1 MSRPGRRG
9 LLPPGEMFP
18 ANEPAYRVSFPR
30 LGSGIRIRAIER
42 GDPASPPVLHVHGWG
57 CTAYT
62 FRYAMPAVAG
72 AGFRAMAV
80 DLKGHGLSDKPQDSA
95 GYTIDGMVEHLREIL
110 DALGLDRPVL
120 VGHSLGGTL
129 VYHFASR
136 YPERV
141 ASLGLISPA
150 GLTGVPRMRLY
161 HLLTPRFL
169 TPVIRRVRSRT
180 IVRAA
185 LKRVYGKR
193 GHFTERDVEEY
204 VAPVQFPDY
213 GSAIREL
220 LHSYDWKAAKHR
232 QLRVLDL
239 PAAGIWGSRDHM
251 MPSNGMEIYRGLL
264 PQIVLTRV
272 EDAGHVVAEETPE
285 EVNEA
290 LLALLRTTTVESSAR

>member
-1 MSRPGRRG
+1 M
-9 LLPPGEMFP
+9 LPPGEMFP
-18 ANEPAYRVSFPR
+18 ANEPAYRVSFHR

-110 DALGLDRPVL
+110 DALGLDQPVL

-141 ASLGLISPA
+141 ASLGIISPA

-290 LLALLRTTTVESSAR
+290 LLALLRTTTVESPAR

>member
-1 MSRPGRRG
+1 
-9 LLPPGEMFP
+9 
-18 ANEPAYRVSFPR
+18 
-30 LGSGIRIRAIER
+30 
-42 GDPASPPVLHVHGWG
+42 
-57 CTAYT
+57 
-62 FRYAMPAVAG
+62 
-72 AGFRAMAV
+72 
-80 DLKGHGLSDKPQDSA
+80 
-95 GYTIDGMVEHLREIL
+95 
-110 DALGLDRPVL
+110 
-120 VGHSLGGTL
+120 
-129 VYHFASR
+129 
-136 YPERV
+136 
-141 ASLGLISPA
+141 
-150 GLTGVPRMRLY
+150 
-161 HLLTPRFL
+161 
-169 TPVIRRVRSRT
+169 
-180 IVRAA
+180 
-185 LKRVYGKR
+185 VYGKR

-290 LLALLRTTTVESSAR
+290 LLALLRTTTMESSAR